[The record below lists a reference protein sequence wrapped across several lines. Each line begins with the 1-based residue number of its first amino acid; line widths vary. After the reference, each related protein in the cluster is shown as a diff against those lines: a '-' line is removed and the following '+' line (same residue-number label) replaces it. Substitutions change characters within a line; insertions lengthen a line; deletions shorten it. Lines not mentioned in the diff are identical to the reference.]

1 MQICFEECQF
11 DVEARRLW
19 RRGEPVHLTPKAF
32 DLLRLLIESRPRALS
47 KDELRGELWPDVV
60 VDEANL
66 KNLVAEIRAALGAAN
81 VIRTV
86 HRYGYA
92 FEARVED
99 APPAEARLI
108 GESGAHRLS
117 AGENVIGRAIDC
129 EVVIDLA
136 LAAASG
142 IRPVLEPARLDAAE
156 DLVELRFAYQE
167 RVVLHLDLHALG
179 VEEIKRHLVAD
190 LDAEERAE
198 GLGRGQTEDFGE
210 KRGSRL
216 RILRMHDGVVEL
228 DRHGGPI

>member
-47 KDELRGELWPDVV
+47 KDELREELWPDVV

-136 LAAASG
+136 GVSRRHAI
-142 IRPVLEPARLDAAE
+142 IRIAREGATLE
-156 DLVELRFAYQE
+156 DLGSKNGTWQNDLRVRGA
-167 RVVLHLDLHALG
+167 VVLQDG
-179 VEEIKRHLVAD
+179 DRIRVGGTTLVY
-190 LDAEERAE
+190 RSSGRME
-198 GLGRGQTEDFGE
+198 GTITLAGE
-210 KRGSRL
+210 
-216 RILRMHDGVVEL
+216 
-228 DRHGGPI
+228 